1 VKESSRYKFP
11 PLARIPLAEKPNPF
25 HLQLRS
31 QITTRNAKIL
41 NYESLLTEHRYSVA
55 KNLTPYIRAELERSE
70 RQTEGQSMRRG
81 SQWQMHLMVNLR
93 VKIERIED
101 IVERMR
107 EENLV
112 DEMEVGKLS
121 DGDEEVVEA
130 EDDDVELR

>member
-1 VKESSRYKFP
+1 
-11 PLARIPLAEKPNPF
+11 
-25 HLQLRS
+25 
-31 QITTRNAKIL
+31 
-41 NYESLLTEHRYSVA
+41 
-55 KNLTPYIRAELERSE
+55 
-70 RQTEGQSMRRG
+70 MRRG